1 MITKPLAD
9 SELVVEEMMAAADE
23 AGVVNMMSLSKRFSD
38 SCHHLGHLSRDG
50 YFGEFYYARY
60 RSVYTAT
67 AFLPGISAS
76 LKKGGGAF
84 QDMGVHA
91 LDAVWWGLGTPNRYT
106 LSALL
111 ELSLVPTV
119 EALVGAERT
128 QRRFFS
134 SLKLTIYQ
142 FREWCG
148 VADRELLG
156 VSPAERVP
164 DGTIWYR
171 RWG

>member
-1 MITKPLAD
+1 
-9 SELVVEEMMAAADE
+9 MAAADE

-38 SCHHLGHLSRDG
+38 GCHHLGHLSRDG
-50 YFGEFYYARY
+50 YFDELYYAHS

-67 AFLPGISAS
+67 AFLPGIWAS

-119 EALVGAERT
+119 EAERT

-134 SLKLTIYQ
+134 SLKLIIYQ

-148 VADRELLG
+148 VANRELLG